1 MKRNFALCDA
11 INQGI
16 VMGLESKLQNRASVQ
31 LEDMVMQEGFGMIF
45 SLTHIQVFVMVL
57 PGVARL
63 FVLKSNLVLTALSMS
78 PQKVCLVRLQ
88 RAGINSS
95 QMKNKL
101 R

>member
-16 VMGLESKLQNRASVQ
+16 VMGLESKLQNKASVQ

-57 PGVARL
+57 PSVARL
-63 FVLKSNLVLTALSMS
+63 FVLKSNSAQTTLSMS
-78 PQKVCLVRLQ
+78 PQEEC
-88 RAGINSS
+88 
-95 QMKNKL
+95 
-101 R
+101 